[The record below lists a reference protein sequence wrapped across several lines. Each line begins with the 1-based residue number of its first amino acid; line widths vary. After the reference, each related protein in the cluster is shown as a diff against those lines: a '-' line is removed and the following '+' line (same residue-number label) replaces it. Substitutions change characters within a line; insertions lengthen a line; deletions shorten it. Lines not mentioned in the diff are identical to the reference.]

1 MEKQTDIFS
10 LVNRVETGP
19 SVGKRVFIAKNATVI
34 GETYLAD
41 DANVWFHA
49 CLRADIAPI
58 YIGKG
63 TNVQDSSIF
72 HVGFELP
79 VKVGDYT
86 TIGHNV
92 NLHGCTIGSR
102 VLVGIGAVV
111 LDGAVIS
118 DDSIVAAGT
127 LVPPGKTFPSGVMI
141 MGNPAKVTRELQEKD
156 YVHIREN
163 SEHYMLFKDIYI
175 EKGF

>member
-1 MEKQTDIFS
+1 MKKQTDIFTFI
-10 LVNRVETGP
+10 NRIETGA

-41 DANVWFHA
+41 DANLWFHT

-58 YIGKG
+58 YVGKG
-63 TNVQDSSIF
+63 TNVQDASIV
-72 HVGFELP
+72 HVGFDLP
-79 VKVGDYT
+79 VKVGEYT

-102 VLVGIGAVV
+102 VLVGIGAIV

-127 LVPPGKTFPSGVMI
+127 LVPPGKTFPSGVMV
-141 MGNPAKVTRELQEKD
+141 MGNPAKVTRELVEKD
-156 YVHIREN
+156 YLRIREN
-163 SEHYMLFKDIYI
+163 AEYYLSFKDIYI
-175 EKGF
+175 ERDF